1 MRFVFVVLIV
11 FSFSADFVDAQ
22 NLVPNP
28 GFEQFRFCPGS
39 FNQRQAEFHVT
50 DWRSANRG
58 TPDHF
63 HECSTGSADVPHNWA
78 GVSQAREGQG
88 YVGIYLWM
96 SIKDYREFIQAKLS
110 QPLIKDTLY
119 SLQFHF
125 KLSSYSRYAVDRIG
139 LLLSDSIVSYSSD
152 GPVKIEP
159 TFAMIQD
166 SALTVNTG
174 AWERAHWTFRAKG
187 GEQYI
192 TIGNFWGDQTKYY
205 RIHFRNTPEEMLKD
219 ASYYYL
225 DDVRLTPVYQEKQNL
240 LVPEF
245 EPTEIKINTT
255 YVLRNIQFEFDSYK
269 LLPSS
274 FDEMDELAKYVLKN
288 PHVKLQ
294 LSGHTDDRGG
304 DKYNSTLSRNR
315 ASSVARYLM
324 LQGIAADRIEIFGYG
339 KSKPLVNDNTEQ
351 ARAINRRVEIKF
363 LEF

>member
-1 MRFVFVVLIV
+1 MRFLFVVLIALSYSV
-11 FSFSADFVDAQ
+11 CFVQAQ

-28 GFEQFRFCPGS
+28 GFEQYKFCPGGY
-39 FNQRQAEFHVT
+39 NQRQAEFHVT

-63 HECSTGSADVPHNWA
+63 HECSTGGADVPHNWA

-88 YVGIYLWM
+88 YVGLYMWM
-96 SIKDYREFIQAKLS
+96 TIKNYREFIQTKLT
-110 QPLIKDTLY
+110 QPLLKDTLY
-119 SLQFHF
+119 TLQFYF
-125 KLSSYSRYAVDRIG
+125 KLSSYSRFAIDRIG
-139 LLLSDSIVSYSSD
+139 LLLSDSMVSYSSD
-152 GPVKIEP
+152 GPVRIEP
-159 TFAMIQD
+159 TFSMIKD
-166 SALTVNTG
+166 SALTENTG

-205 RIHFRNTPEEMLKD
+205 RIQFRNTPEQMLKD
-219 ASYYYL
+219 ASYYYV
-225 DDVRLTPVYQEKQNL
+225 DDVRLAPVHQDQQQQ
-240 LVPEF
+240 VIPEF

-274 FDEMDELAKYVLKN
+274 FDEMDELAKYVLNN

-304 DKYNSTLSRNR
+304 DKYNSTLSKNR
-315 ASSVARYLM
+315 ANSVARYLM
-324 LQGIAADRIEIFGYG
+324 LQGITSDRIEVFGYG
-339 KSKPLVNDNTEQ
+339 KSKPLVNDNTEA
-351 ARAINRRVEIKF
+351 ARAVNRRVEIRF